1 MLNLHGTILDEKIDW
16 FKPPKKTKRK
26 KKKELIKRRAHNL
39 KNQGAKVQGMVQLKD
54 SNLVQMSPN
63 WLLGI

>member
-1 MLNLHGTILDEKIDW
+1 LVQTPKEK
-16 FKPPKKTKRK
+16 KK

-54 SNLVQMSPN
+54 SNLLQMSPN
-63 WLLGI
+63 WLLGIWTLGPPM